1 MFKIE
6 AFLGTI
12 LEKTEKVSLC
22 SLVEASSRRF
32 QKLEDYQEEFSKIF
46 FMPEGCT
53 SQYIFHGFS
62 EKKPKGKREAE
73 KDAVTTIFSLEKG
86 VFGINK
92 F

>member
-12 LEKTEKVSLC
+12 LEKTKKVSLC
-22 SLVEASSRRF
+22 SLVDARRLS
-32 QKLEDYQEEFSKIF
+32 KLEDYQEEFGKIF

-86 VFGINK
+86 VFGIHK